1 MSPGMQGH
9 LAMLSF
15 SALVAGSFSLGGLMA
30 NDIAPTAFTA
40 ARFWLAAVFV
50 GLLAWQRGVIS
61 RESFHAPW
69 RYIVLGALFCLYFV
83 LMFEGLRTAPP
94 VRAAAVFTLVP
105 LIAAGFAYFLLQQL
119 LTRRMAVALAVGGV
133 GALWVI
139 FRGDPAAVLA
149 FDVGRGEAIY
159 FVGCISHASY
169 TPLMRK
175 FNRGE
180 SAVTFAF
187 GTVLAGAVLLTVY
200 AWPELRQIDVGALPT
215 RVWVTLFYTA
225 FFATAITVILLQF
238 ATMRLPSAKVMAYT
252 YLTPS
257 WVIIW
262 EIALGKGA
270 PAAVV
275 LGGVVLTVLALFL
288 LLRDDGTTGA

>member
-1 MSPGMQGH
+1 MQGH

-15 SALVAGSFSLGGLMA
+15 SVLVAGSFSLGGLMA

-50 GLLAWQRGVIS
+50 GLLAWQRAVIS

-83 LMFEGLRTAPP
+83 LMFEGLRTASP

-105 LIAAGFAYFLLQQL
+105 LIVAGFAYFLLQQL

-149 FDVGRGEAIY
+149 FDAGRGEAIY
-159 FVGCISHASY
+159 FIGCISHALY

-225 FFATAITVILLQF
+225 FFTTAITVVLLQF